1 MKYYIDFGNKFPIGM
16 YPLTERQQN
25 HLLSINFIKLDMGNV
40 YRKTDGIS
48 YDDIARALYGISH
61 D

>member
-16 YPLTERQQN
+16 YPLTERQADY
-25 HLLSINFIKLDMGNV
+25 LWSINYIKLDMGNV
-40 YRKTDGIS
+40 YRMTNGVS
-48 YDDIARALYGISH
+48 YMELEKALKELSH